1 MYTTIRYILLTAMRD
16 WLFAA
21 ITLGVLLIV
30 ALSIF
35 LGGTALVEK
44 QQFAMVLSAG
54 GCRIFLMVGLM
65 IFICFHVR
73 RAFENREIE
82 MFISKPMSRF
92 LFLVCYWL
100 GFSVLALLFVI
111 LLIVILGSL
120 FGANVGGLAMW
131 SLSLFLEA
139 LIVAAFA
146 LACALILKSAV
157 SAVLTSFIFYTMA
170 RLMGFMLAFLDKPE
184 AFHGVAPMKITDF
197 VMAMTAVVIPRLD
210 LFGKTEWLVYGYDG
224 TGLWV
229 FFLQAAIYVP
239 LLLFMGMY
247 DFTRKQF

>member
-21 ITLGVLLIV
+21 MTLGILLIV
-30 ALSIF
+30 ALSVF
-35 LGGTALVEK
+35 LGGTVLVEK

-54 GCRIFLMVGLM
+54 GCRIFMMVGLM

-100 GFSVLALLFVI
+100 GFSLLALLFVL
-111 LLIVILGSL
+111 LLILIIGVL
-120 FGANVGGLAMW
+120 FGANVSGIAMW

-139 LIVAAFA
+139 LIVTAFA

-157 SAVLTSFIFYTMA
+157 SAVLTSFCFYTIA
-170 RLMGFMLAFLDKPE
+170 RLMGFMLAFLDKPG
-184 AFHGVAPMKITDF
+184 AFHGSAPVKITDF
-197 VMAMTAVVIPRLD
+197 TMAVTALVIPRLD
-210 LFGKTEWLVYGYDG
+210 LFGKTDWLIYGYDG
-224 TGLWV
+224 NSLWI